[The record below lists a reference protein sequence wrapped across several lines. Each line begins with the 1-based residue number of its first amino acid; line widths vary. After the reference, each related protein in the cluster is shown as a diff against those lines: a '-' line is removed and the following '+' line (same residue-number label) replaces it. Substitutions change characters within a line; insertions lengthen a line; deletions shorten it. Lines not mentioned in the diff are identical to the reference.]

1 MQLEDRKAQFSFT
14 KVKLFALIAF
24 VVSAGTIP
32 ITFSHITHQ
41 QMIYHIILH
50 IASLTIAIFLSYI
63 SVAAY
68 TRDGRARLM
77 FMAFGFITLAILEGL
92 MLLSATGNIDVPIVP
107 TINVEL
113 SHIVLLLMI
122 TLFGIGVLKVN

>member
-1 MQLEDRKAQFSFT
+1 
-14 KVKLFALIAF
+14 
-24 VVSAGTIP
+24 
-32 ITFSHITHQ
+32 
-41 QMIYHIILH
+41 
-50 IASLTIAIFLSYI
+50 
-63 SVAAY
+63 
-68 TRDGRARLM
+68 M

-92 MLLSATGNIDVPIVP
+92 MLLSATGNIDAPIVP